1 MMHSLVTRISTLTV
15 CQLLLVSE
23 GVFDYDLSST
33 NVQQFILVHDRQV
46 GVVVVD
52 SDVFDSLNC
61 LEWHAE
67 CHLVNKKL
75 EYGVQMIIMKVS
87 LYGMIS
93 YNKIG

>member
-1 MMHSLVTRISTLTV
+1 M
-15 CQLLLVSE
+15 
-23 GVFDYDLSST
+23 
-33 NVQQFILVHDRQV
+33 
-46 GVVVVD
+46 VVVD